1 MILRRNTFTLLIGG
15 FFIPTSIFALLS
27 MISFFINPDAVPGRM
42 GLLVTLFL
50 ISSNVY
56 NSLDAPQARGFS
68 YTEVW
73 LIGAQGPIL
82 IAILEYGGI
91 LAWKQ
96 HSVKSDYL
104 DEKIVKVGEI

>member
-73 LIGAQGPIL
+73 LIGAQGQCCQLYIF
-82 IAILEYGGI
+82 G
-91 LAWKQ
+91 Q
-96 HSVKSDYL
+96 F
-104 DEKIVKVGEI
+104 